1 MGGMVA
7 ECPIADRGYD
17 SDVII
22 EQAMRQGMK
31 PGKAKAV

>member
-1 MGGMVA
+1 MVA
-7 ECPIADRGYD
+7 ECPIAARGYD